1 MTKIISRPDDQP
13 AGEGAFTIR
22 MDIEE
27 LQYIGAMLYNTRL
40 GDSVYKEAAFKLV
53 NTLDDLF
60 GEDFIQDASTEV
72 NMHVSIEDDRGNVID
87 VKHNSNICIE
97 V

>member
-27 LQYIGAMLYNTRL
+27 LQYIGALLYNTRL
-40 GDSVYKEAAFKLV
+40 GDSVYKEAAYKLV
-53 NTLDDLF
+53 NTLDELF
-60 GEDFIQDASTEV
+60 GEDFIQDASNAV
-72 NMHVSIEDDRGNVID
+72 DMSITVEDDRGNVID
-87 VKHNSNICIE
+87 QHHNSNICIE